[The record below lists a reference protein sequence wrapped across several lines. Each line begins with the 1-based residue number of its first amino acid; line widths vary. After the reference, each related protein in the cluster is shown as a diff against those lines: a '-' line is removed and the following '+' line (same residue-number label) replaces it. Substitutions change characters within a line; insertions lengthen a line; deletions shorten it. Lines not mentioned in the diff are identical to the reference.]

1 METPAL
7 DAILSRRSIRKY
19 TDQPVA
25 DELVTELLRAAMAA
39 PSAGNQQPWEF
50 IVVRDRALLES
61 ISLSQ
66 PYAGMTRDA
75 QLAIVIC
82 ADVSREKHPGFWVED
97 CAAAKENLLLA
108 APEPAWAPYGWVT
121 IRSRSGYEKMRE
133 LFGLP
138 ETIVPFAIVPLGH
151 PAEQPAPAD
160 RFDATRIHYERW

>member
-25 DELVTELLRAAMAA
+25 DELVTGLLRAAMAA

-50 IVVRDRALLES
+50 IVVRDRSLLES

-97 CAAAKENLLLA
+97 CAAATENLLLA
-108 APEPAWAPYGWVT
+108 AHGAGLGAVWL
-121 IRSRSGYEKMRE
+121 GYYPVEERVEKMRQ

-138 ETIVPFAIVPLGH
+138 QTIVPFAIVPLGY

-160 RFDATRIHYERW
+160 RFDATRIHHERW